1 MSDEGTVPDGVTLFR
16 AAVRG
21 VRKCLE
27 ISGEKP
33 RWTDTLCNGYLD
45 FVNGPDPEGKLK
57 QFRDSAKPLA
67 NGDLYTTALLNALD
81 TAKSEEEAEF
91 WVLQS
96 VNAQL
101 LARNND
107 RARSRR
113 ACDQEAMRTFLNIVQ
128 DDMNGGRP

>member
-1 MSDEGTVPDGVTLFR
+1 MSDEGTVPDEVTLFR

-27 ISGEKP
+27 ISEERT
-33 RWTDTLCNGYLD
+33 RWIDSLCDGYLD
-45 FVNGPDPEGKLK
+45 IVNGADPKGQLK
-57 QFRDSAKPLA
+57 RFRDSAKPLA
-67 NGDLYTTALLNALD
+67 NGDLYMTALLKALD

-101 LARNND
+101 EARASE
-107 RARSRR
+107 RARTRR
-113 ACDQEAMRTFLNIVQ
+113 A
-128 DDMNGGRP
+128 